1 MAKLNKTIV
10 AIYIRV
16 STVRQAEEGFS
27 LDAQT
32 EHLTNYCKANG
43 YTIFKIYADRGRSGK
58 NTNRPEL
65 QQMLSDMREGK
76 FNKILVMKLDRIS
89 RSVLDLENLI
99 TEMKT
104 YNCDFESATEKL
116 DTDSAMGM
124 MFIRLL
130 GIFAAF
136 ERDRKSER
144 INETFSYMVENGQAI
159 SWKQPLGYTV
169 AEIDGIKRVVKDK
182 EKEDMMNSM
191 FDYFLQYKSFHST
204 YKFMKDN
211 FNLEMNYVN
220 FKAIFNNPIYIGKYK
235 DNDSYCEPYL
245 TLDKWNDM
253 QSYIE
258 NIPKQTPSGN
268 VYIFSGLIRCPDC
281 NYTFTGFQ
289 INKTIGGKKY
299 SYKGYRDDNHF
310 NNHKCKM
317 GKTFHENVMEKYLL
331 KNLLTE
337 ADKYLLELNV
347 NADAP
352 TKVDTSSLKEELNRL
367 NYMFQKNRIS
377 IDDYEKQ
384 YDILERKIKDAE
396 SNQPK
401 VNTSH
406 LLELKELNLEEYYH
420 KLNDESKR
428 AFWREYIDKIIFNP
442 DGNHQI
448 FLR

>member
-1 MAKLNKTIV
+1 MVKLNKTIV

-159 SWKQPLGYTV
+159 SWMQPLGYTV
-169 AEIDGIKRVVKDK
+169 EEIDGVKRVVKDK
-182 EKEDMMNSM
+182 EKEEMVNDM
-191 FDYFLQYKSFHST
+191 FDYFITNKSIRST
-204 YKFMKDN
+204 YKYLEDKYGFNIGYAN
-211 FNLEMNYVN
+211 FTRI
-220 FKAIFNNPIYIGKYK
+220 FKNPIYIGKYK
-235 DNDSYCEPYL
+235 ENDNYCEPYL
-245 TLDKWNDM
+245 TPEQWDEMNCYLN
-253 QSYIE
+253 
-258 NIPKQTPSGN
+258 NLPKQTPSGR
-268 VYIFSGLIRCPDC
+268 VYLFSGLIRCSCC
-281 NYTFTGFQ
+281 NCVLTGFKVTK
-289 INKTIGGKKY
+289 NKNGKKY
-299 SYKGYRDDNHF
+299 HYKGYRCENHF
-310 NNHKCKM
+310 TNHKCESTKS
-317 GKTFHENVMEKYLL
+317 FHEGVMEKYLL
-331 KNLLTE
+331 NNLLAE

-347 NADAP
+347 SADAP
-352 TKVDTSSLKEELNRL
+352 AKTDASSLKEELNRL

-428 AFWREYIDKIIFNP
+428 AFWREYIDKIIFQA